1 MHMNHDQ
8 ILYLYNSVF
17 RGYAN
22 YYSFTH
28 NYNKLIS
35 TLTHVLKGSC
45 AKLLAVKFNLKTQAQ
60 VYKKFG
66 PLLKSPTGAEFIKPK
81 YGITLKFNIGI
92 GDNIHTLYMKDKS
105 LATLNNLNCSKCG
118 SNYRVE
124 MHHIR
129 AMKNLNPKI
138 DGIDK
143 LMIKANRK
151 QIPLCRECHMKKH
164 KRDNDS
170 KVNSSKRE

>member
-45 AKLLAVKFNLKTQAQ
+45 AKLLAVKFNLKTQAK
-60 VYKKFG
+60 VYKKFS
-66 PLLKSPTGAEFIKPK
+66 PLLKSPTGAEFIKPP
-81 YGITLKFNIGI
+81 
-92 GDNIHTLYMKDKS
+92 DN
-105 LATLNNLNCSKCG
+105 
-118 SNYRVE
+118 
-124 MHHIR
+124 
-129 AMKNLNPKI
+129 
-138 DGIDK
+138 
-143 LMIKANRK
+143 
-151 QIPLCRECHMKKH
+151 Q
-164 KRDNDS
+164 
-170 KVNSSKRE
+170 